1 MSADKSS
8 ADRGWY
14 DETLVDRLD
23 SEIQTL
29 HLIIE
34 YLSLKA
40 ESEGVSAEDVRRV
53 MTAIGNFTRAYESAR
68 RDWLEKV
75 S

>member
-1 MSADKSS
+1 MAVDKTS

-23 SEIQTL
+23 AEIQTL
-29 HLIIE
+29 DLIIE

-40 ESEGVSAEDVRRV
+40 ETEGVSAEDIRRV
-53 MTAIGNFTRAYESAR
+53 MTAIGNFTRAYDSAR